1 MPMRRRL
8 PRRLRLLAM
17 TWKREARMAKWE
29 CLTEQESAMVRGLGH
44 EPGPMVVNR
53 IGEGHWM
60 FLNMKNRD
68 ELLVST
74 RPDGTLRATVEVAGI
89 TPPVRT
95 G

>member
-1 MPMRRRL
+1 M
-8 PRRLRLLAM
+8 AD
-17 TWKREARMAKWE
+17 WK
-29 CLTEQESAMVRGLGH
+29 CLTGEEQAMVRSLGH

-53 IGEGHWM
+53 VGEGHWM
-60 FLNMKNRD
+60 FLNMKTRD

-74 RPDGTLRATVEVAGI
+74 RPDGTLRATVEVTEI